1 MGVFDLGN
9 FELLKEEI
17 EIRLQFLEIQYFFY
31 RPARSTDVN
40 KVLIRNDPSDNGCWS
55 YVGNQ
60 QKGTQII
67 EISEWGFNNR
77 TVPHELLH
85 GMGIYHEQSRPD
97 RDNYVEIHDKCI
109 QSGRENNLDKQ
120 TTSKTY
126 GIEYNP
132 KSIMHYSSTAFS
144 KHSGCKTITSRVNF
158 VY

>member
-1 MGVFDLGN
+1 MCLSS
-9 FELLKEEI
+9 
-17 EIRLQFLEIQYFFY
+17 LQDNYKIQYFFY

-55 YVGNQ
+55 YVGNL

-67 EISEWGFNNR
+67 EISDWGFNNR

-97 RDNYVEIHDKCI
+97 RDNFVEIHDKCI
-109 QSGRENNLDKQ
+109 ESGNKSNFKKQ

-132 KSIMHYSSTAFS
+132 KSIMHYSSKAFS
-144 KHSGCKTITSRVNF
+144 KHSGCNTITSKVNL
-158 VY
+158 VLIL